1 MSKAFGGYYRCSDG
15 KMQPYRVHGHLLA
28 ALPELMYNVRWNRD
42 IAAAINM
49 IVIFWY
55 RYYFSKL
62 PAVFTKPKSE
72 LKVSATARYG
82 YAHQP
87 GELKS
92 LRTVKKAAAAPSS
105 T

>member
-1 MSKAFGGYYRCSDG
+1 MSNAFGGFVRGSDG
-15 KMQPYRVHGHLLA
+15 KMRPHFVHGHLVA
-28 ALPELMYNVRWNRD
+28 ALSELQYNVRWNRD

-49 IVIFWY
+49 SVIFWY

-72 LKVSATARYG
+72 LKVSATAGYG

-87 GELKS
+87 GKLKS
-92 LRTVKKAAAAPSS
+92 RRTVKKAAAAPSS

>member
-1 MSKAFGGYYRCSDG
+1 M
-15 KMQPYRVHGHLLA
+15 
-28 ALPELMYNVRWNRD
+28 RWNRD

-49 IVIFWY
+49 SVIFWY

-72 LKVSATARYG
+72 LKVSATAGYG

-87 GELKS
+87 GKLKS
-92 LRTVKKAAAAPSS
+92 RRTVKKAAAAPSS